1 MFSASQPWHENSLR
15 TLEACHHE
23 SAHRNQDAV
32 EVPVLFLVSVGI
44 PGTQQL
50 LEPPQPQHSQDGQ
63 VVFAAEG
70 LEQREVDLQR
80 HVLQVVGRQHAQD
93 PAVWVSAGKKMR
105 REPGEL
111 TCTHT
116 HEE

>member
-1 MFSASQPWHENSLR
+1 MFSVKTCYGSVHSVR
-15 TLEACHHE
+15 TLEACRHE

-32 EVPVLFLVSVGI
+32 EVPVLFPVGI
-44 PGTQQL
+44 PGAQQL
-50 LEPPQPQHSQDGQ
+50 LESPQAQHSQDGQ

-93 PAVWVSAGKKMR
+93 PTVRVSARKRTR
-105 REPGEL
+105 REPG
-111 TCTHT
+111 
-116 HEE
+116 

>member
-1 MFSASQPWHENSLR
+1 M
-15 TLEACHHE
+15 
-23 SAHRNQDAV
+23 

-44 PGTQQL
+44 PGVQQL
-50 LEPPQPQHSQDGQ
+50 LEPPQAQHSQDDH

-93 PAVWVSAGKKMR
+93 PAVRVSARKRMKEENLMSSHHH
-105 REPGEL
+105 L
-111 TCTHT
+111 LHTHT
-116 HEE
+116 RSDVA